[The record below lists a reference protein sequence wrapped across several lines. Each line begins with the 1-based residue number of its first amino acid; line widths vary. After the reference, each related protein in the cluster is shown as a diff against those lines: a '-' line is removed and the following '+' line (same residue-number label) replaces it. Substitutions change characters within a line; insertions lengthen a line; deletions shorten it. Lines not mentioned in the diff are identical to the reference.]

1 MKRIRWISSQAPR
14 RGGGWRRQAG
24 RAAVLAVA
32 LAAAVAPV
40 APSAAVAPMAPSAG
54 ATPQARSAYAITGA
68 TVITAPGNTVEN
80 ATVVIRDGLIEA
92 VGAGVTAPPDARL
105 IDGTGMTVFAGWID
119 GFSEVAI
126 EPEATETGEAPGRG
140 GGRGGRGGGQQALQM
155 LELGAPGVN
164 QQVRPSFD
172 QADHINGED
181 EQIAGFRNAGF
192 TAALVVPQDG
202 IYRGKSVLI
211 ALRQADPADIVV
223 REDVAQVVG
232 FSSGGFGRGYPSSLM
247 GVISLIRQVLL
258 DTQRQ
263 ATWENSYS
271 NDPTGIPRPDA
282 NPAYAALQP
291 LLRGEQP
298 VIFDAN
304 NTRNAKRALAISQEF
319 GLAAIIRGN
328 GNEYEMVETLASSSA
343 GLIIPVEYP
352 DAPSVSE
359 DADANLDVSL
369 SDLQRWE
376 EAAGNAAALEA
387 AGLAFAFTADG
398 IEPADF
404 AANVRKAIEAGLSE
418 EAALAAVTTV
428 PARLFGVAAIVGT
441 LEPGKIANLVVA
453 TGPPFAEGTEVRHV
467 FIDGIDHQVEAP
479 AAGRGG
485 RGGTGEDGSADP
497 RGAWSVTMG
506 NGDFSQRATW
516 RIAGGD
522 VFSAR

>member
-1 MKRIRWISSQAPR
+1 MKRLRWISSQAPR
-14 RGGGWRRQAG
+14 RGAGWRRQAG
-24 RAAVLAVA
+24 RAAALAAA

-40 APSAAVAPMAPSAG
+40 APSAG

-68 TVITAPGNTVEN
+68 TVITAPGNTIEN

-92 VGAGVTAPPDARL
+92 VGAGVNAPPDARL

-140 GGRGGRGGGQQALQM
+140 GGGRGGGQQALQM

-164 QQVRPSFD
+164 QQVRSSFD

-211 ALRQADPADIVV
+211 ALRQAAPADIVV

-263 ATWENSYS
+263 ATWENSYN

-304 NTRNAKRALAISQEF
+304 NTRNAKRALEIAQEF
-319 GLAAIIRGN
+319 GLDPIIRGN
-328 GNEYEMVETLASSSA
+328 GNEYEMVETLADSSA

-352 DAPSVSE
+352 DAPAVSE

-369 SDLQRWE
+369 ADLQRWE

-404 AANVRKAIEAGLSE
+404 AVNVRKAIEAGLSE

-428 PARLFGVAAIVGT
+428 PARLFGVEAIVGT

-453 TGPPFAEGTEVRHV
+453 TGRPFAEGTEVRHV
-467 FIDGIDHQVEAP
+467 FIDGIDHQVEAQ
-479 AAGRGG
+479 AAGLGG
-485 RGGTGEDGSADP
+485 RGGAGEDGLADP
-497 RGAWSVTMG
+497 RGAWSVRMG

-522 VFSAR
+522 AFSAR